1 VSQFSLHTACH
12 DYAEY
17 DNSAF
22 FNDITYVAPKVPTLY
37 SVLTTGDSASNSAV
51 YGRDTHTFV
60 LEQGQVVEIVLNN
73 DDAGKHPF
81 HLHGHNFQV
90 IWRSEENAGHYD
102 PNNHTE
108 FPATPMR
115 RDTFMA
121 NPQGNFVVRF
131 RADNPGVWYV
141 QTPSRN
147 DSARL
152 TFRQALALVRNQE
165 RSIGCLNAN
174 II

>member
-1 VSQFSLHTACH
+1 MSNLSLHRPCRN
-12 DYAEY
+12 YAESHP
-17 DNSAF
+17 SAF

-37 SVLTTGDSASNSAV
+37 SVLTTGDAASNAVV
-51 YGRDTHTFV
+51 YGRNTNTFV

-90 IWRSEENAGHYD
+90 IWRSEAEAGFYN
-102 PNNHTE
+102 PNNHSE
-108 FPATPMR
+108 VPAKPMR

-131 RADNPGVWYV
+131 RADNPGVW
-141 QTPSRN
+141 
-147 DSARL
+147 
-152 TFRQALALVRNQE
+152 
-165 RSIGCLNAN
+165 
-174 II
+174 

>member
-1 VSQFSLHTACH
+1 
-12 DYAEY
+12 
-17 DNSAF
+17 
-22 FNDITYVAPKVPTLY
+22 
-37 SVLTTGDSASNSAV
+37 LTTGDAASNPVV
-51 YGRDTHTFV
+51 YGRDTNTFV
-60 LEQGQVVEIVLNN
+60 LEQGQVVEIILNN

-90 IWRSEENAGHYD
+90 IWRSEADAGFYD

-131 RADNPGVWYV
+131 RADNPGVW
-141 QTPSRN
+141 
-147 DSARL
+147 
-152 TFRQALALVRNQE
+152 
-165 RSIGCLNAN
+165 
-174 II
+174 

>member
-1 VSQFSLHTACH
+1 MLRRPSYR
-12 DYAEY
+12 YAECY
-17 DNSAF
+17 TSAF

-37 SVLTTGDSASNSAV
+37 SVLTTGDAASDPAV

-60 LEQGQVVEIVLNN
+60 LEQGQVVEIILNN

-81 HLHGHNFQV
+81 HLHGHNFQA
-90 IWRSEENAGHYD
+90 IWRSEADAGFYD

-108 FPATPMR
+108 FPVVPMR

-141 QTPSRN
+141 PTPSEHS
-147 DSARL
+147 SALL
-152 TFRQALALVRNQE
+152 TLAL
-165 RSIGCLNAN
+165 GFGTGM
-174 II
+174 